1 MIKGIDVN
9 QRIEFSFS
17 NDKDDPKT
25 IFVFRPL
32 TSAEMMDL
40 ASDAQGNTVKLAGS
54 KIFEY
59 LQLGIV
65 EIKNY
70 PVTDVKEAL
79 KTLPMD
85 VITELVREM
94 GRMNNMTEQE
104 AKN

>member
-9 QRIEFSFS
+9 QRIEFSS
-17 NDKDDPKT
+17 VNDKDAEKT

-40 ASDAQGNTVKLAGS
+40 ASDAQGNTVKLVGS

-59 LQLGIV
+59 LKLGIV
-65 EIKNY
+65 EVRNY
-70 PVTDVKEAL
+70 PAGSIEDTL
-79 KTLPMD
+79 KSLPMD
-85 VITELVREM
+85 VITELVKEM
-94 GRMNNMTEQE
+94 GRINNMTEQE